1 MVSYLIKSFLVLCQ
15 WNVWKLKYAFLN
27 SGKCRYHKDI
37 DLWKFLKLSLIWMAI
52 VDPWSLCHVIYKVLQ
67 QFDPNVVML
76 DICYGIIHKK
86 GQKEKQGNESRERER
101 ERESFSFI

>member
-1 MVSYLIKSFLVLCQ
+1 
-15 WNVWKLKYAFLN
+15 
-27 SGKCRYHKDI
+27 
-37 DLWKFLKLSLIWMAI
+37 MAI

-86 GQKEKQGNESRERER
+86 GQKEKQGNESRESER
-101 ERESFSFI
+101 ERESFSFILSTQKIVFINYKIFSSIFANFSRQMSFAVLII

>member
-1 MVSYLIKSFLVLCQ
+1 
-15 WNVWKLKYAFLN
+15 
-27 SGKCRYHKDI
+27 
-37 DLWKFLKLSLIWMAI
+37 MAI

-101 ERESFSFI
+101 ERERAFLLFSLLKRLLSLII

>member
-1 MVSYLIKSFLVLCQ
+1 
-15 WNVWKLKYAFLN
+15 
-27 SGKCRYHKDI
+27 
-37 DLWKFLKLSLIWMAI
+37 MAI

-86 GQKEKQGNESRERER
+86 HKEEKQGNERTRERER
-101 ERESFSFI
+101 AEEITEYSLFKG